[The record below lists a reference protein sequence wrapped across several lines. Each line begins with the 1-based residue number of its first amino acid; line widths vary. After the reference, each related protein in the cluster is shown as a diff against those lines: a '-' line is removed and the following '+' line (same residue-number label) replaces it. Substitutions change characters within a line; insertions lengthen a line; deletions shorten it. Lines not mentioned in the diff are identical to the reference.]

1 MFGTVN
7 LLSSRNAL
15 FLALIFITSVSSC
28 SNKATT
34 NNDCDYDIVTTHAE
48 ITNMKPHPDGNG
60 RIAVIMD
67 FKASVLALEDQEL
80 GELKEITIDHDYI
93 VRNNLEI
100 GLKYEVN
107 VSQIIKGDCTPQF
120 VSFNHE
126 FR

>member
-7 LLSSRNAL
+7 LSSSRNTL
-15 FLALIFITSVSSC
+15 FLGLIFITSVSSC
-28 SNKATT
+28 SNKPAS
-34 NNDCDYDIVTTHAE
+34 NSDCHYDIVTTHAE

-80 GELKEITIDHDYI
+80 GELKEVAIDHDYI
-93 VRNNLEI
+93 VRNKLEI

-107 VSQIIKGDCTPQF
+107 VSQITKGDCTPQF
-120 VSFNHE
+120 VSFNHDL
-126 FR
+126 R